1 MQIAIEKKQLLATGS
16 HEKSEPLKKIMKRN
30 RRVTDRPIKTDTL
43 EKHAATLTKALYK

>member
-30 RRVTDRPIKTDTL
+30 RRVTDRPTDQNWHVRETRG
-43 EKHAATLTKALYK
+43 HFNQGAI